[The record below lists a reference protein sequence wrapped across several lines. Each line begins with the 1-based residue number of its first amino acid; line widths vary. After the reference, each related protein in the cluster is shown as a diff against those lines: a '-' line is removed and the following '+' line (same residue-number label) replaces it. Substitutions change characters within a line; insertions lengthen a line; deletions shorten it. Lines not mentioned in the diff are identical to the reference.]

1 MLERGAQVQIGQS
14 GFVDCYDGDADRGA
28 VKEVVLAVSPR
39 LYKRGDGR
47 GDMKTGKVIFHGE
60 VYVARG

>member
-1 MLERGAQVQIGQS
+1 
-14 GFVDCYDGDADRGA
+14 VDCYDGDADRGA